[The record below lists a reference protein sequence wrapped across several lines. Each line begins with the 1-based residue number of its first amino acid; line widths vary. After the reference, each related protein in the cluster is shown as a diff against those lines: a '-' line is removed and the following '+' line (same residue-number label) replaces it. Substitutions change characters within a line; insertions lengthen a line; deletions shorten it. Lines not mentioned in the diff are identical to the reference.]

1 MHYILERLFL
11 VLVHYFFWSIK
22 GNKYKSSVLSKLI
35 NALMSSGGNVPSIV
49 ENYDNLGRL
58 IWAPFILLLTY
69 LLWCKII
76 LHDAIVNVISF
87 QFSVLFWDPD
97 RLALGVACDDIL
109 SDYIVPGHDD
119 TGTVPRAEKG
129 LHVLGQQKSSCCM
142 CPVHIIKSRTINV
155 CDGAVTQKGST
166 ISQVCPDNS

>member
-1 MHYILERLFL
+1 MNTYFRSMVFQNSKILTRWTGPKSVNAYVIAICFL
-11 VLVHYFFWSIK
+11 LVRSRI
-22 GNKYKSSVLSKLI
+22 
-35 NALMSSGGNVPSIV
+35 MT
-49 ENYDNLGRL
+49 
-58 IWAPFILLLTY
+58 IWADSFGPHLYYYLPTY
-69 LLWCKII
+69 LLWCKSI